1 MDNREILVPEYR
13 NDGTPKVPIWEKANL
28 TLPEAAELY
37 NIGINRLREISDD
50 DSCPFVLFVGNK
62 RLIKRKQFD
71 EYLAGAYSI

>member
-1 MDNREILVPEYR
+1 MDMDEMIIPKSKGS
-13 NDGTPKVPIWEKANL
+13 GTSKVPIWEKANL

-50 DSCPFVLFVGNK
+50 DRCPFVLFVGNK

>member
-13 NDGTPKVPIWEKANL
+13 GDGTPKVPIWEKANL